1 MIKNYFKIAWR
12 NLIRNKA
19 FSIINIIGLAI
30 GMAGAILIFE
40 WIQNELSFDQFHK
53 NKDTL
58 YKVWNRN
65 TPKGQQVGAWDVT
78 SGAIA
83 PELKRAFPEVKSVA
97 RVTWP
102 TPRLFSFADKSI
114 KATGL
119 DVDKPFLTM
128 FSFPL
133 LQGSALQAL
142 DDVNSV
148 VFTQTLAIKIFGN
161 QNPVGKIVKLDNKTA
176 YKVTGV
182 LKDLPN
188 NTQFDFEYLTSL
200 AGNQRTA
207 MDETK
212 WNTNSYNTYVQL
224 QPDAS
229 EMLVDQK
236 IKNLVLKHDP
246 TTEEEVFLHPASKWH
261 LYSRFENGKVAGG
274 RIETVRLLFIIACLI
289 LLIACI
295 NFMNLSTAQ
304 SEKRAKEVG
313 LRKTIGANRFSL
325 IEQFLT
331 ESILITFIAGII
343 ALIIVQ
349 LCLPAFNH
357 LTDKKL
363 LVEYGNPVFWLAGVG
378 FILIT
383 GLLAGSYPA
392 FYLSA
397 FKPVRVLKGLFKD
410 KNQVVTPRKLLVIVQ
425 FTIAIVLIVSTL
437 IIYQQIKYTQERD
450 SGYVQDKL
458 LEHPITGDIA
468 KNFELIKNDLISQ
481 GIASAVSK
489 TSMTVTVDGSTSQGL
504 QWGDHNPDY
513 AKIPFTQFASMGDFV
528 KTMGLKLI
536 AGRDID
542 LKNYPT
548 DSDAVL
554 LNATAIDWM
563 KLKNPIGQTISAN
576 NKSLKIIGV
585 FKDFIVGSP
594 YQAVF
599 PMVVYGTKSWYY
611 GNMLIRLNNQTSV
624 SKSLKAVEAIFKKY
638 NPAYPFEYQF
648 VDQEYGQK
656 FKEEERTGNLAALFA
671 GLTIAISCL
680 GLFGLA
686 AYMAQNRNK
695 EIGIRKVLGASVGSL
710 IQLLTKDFVAL
721 VVVAIAIAVPIS
733 WYFMHQWLQDFS
745 YKINISWLTFFTAGM
760 LAIVIALLTVSFQ
773 AIKAALANPVKSL
786 RSE

>member
-1 MIKNYFKIAWR
+1 MIKNYFKTAWR

-19 FSIINIIGLAI
+19 FSMINIVGLAI

-40 WIQNELSFDQFHK
+40 WIQNELSFDQFHT

-65 TPKGQQVGAWDVT
+65 TPKGPVYTWDVT
-78 SGAIA
+78 SGAVA
-83 PELKRAFPEVKSVA
+83 PELKRGFPEVKAVA

-102 TPRLFSFADKSI
+102 TPRLFSFADKAV
-114 KATGL
+114 KATGF

-133 LQGSALQAL
+133 LKGSASHAL
-142 DDVNSV
+142 DDVNGV
-148 VFTQTLAIKIFGN
+148 VLTQPLALKIFGN
-161 QNPVGKIVKLDNKTA
+161 QNPIGKIVKLDNKTA
-176 YKVTGV
+176 YKVTGI

-188 NTQFDFEYLTSL
+188 NTQFEFEYLVSL
-200 AGNQRTA
+200 EGNKQA
-207 MDETK
+207 ISDETR
-212 WNTNSYNTYVQL
+212 WNNNSYNTYVQL
-224 QPDAS
+224 QPGAS
-229 EMLVDQK
+229 IESVDQK

-246 TTEEEVFLHPASKWH
+246 TTEEEIFLHPASKWH

-325 IEQFLT
+325 IKQFLS
-331 ESILITFIAGII
+331 ESILIAFIAGTF
-343 ALIIVQ
+343 ALLIVQ
-349 LCLPAFNH
+349 LFLPAFNH

-363 LVEYGNPVFWLAGVG
+363 AVEYSNPLFWLTGVG
-378 FILIT
+378 FVLIT

-397 FKPVRVLKGLFKD
+397 FQPVRVLKGLFKN
-410 KNQVVTPRKLLVIVQ
+410 KNQVITPRKLLVVVQ

-450 SGYVQDKL
+450 SGYIQNKL

-468 KNFELIKNDLISQ
+468 KNFELIKNELINQ
-481 GIASAVSK
+481 GIATAVSK
-489 TSMTVTVDGSTSQGL
+489 TSMTVTVNGSTSQGL
-504 QWGDHNPDY
+504 QWGDHNPDHS
-513 AKIPFTQFASMGDFV
+513 KIPFTQFASIGDFV

-576 NKSLKIIGV
+576 NKSLKIVGV

-594 YQAVF
+594 YQPVF
-599 PMVVYGTKSWYY
+599 PMVVYGTKNWYY
-611 GNMLIRLNNQTSV
+611 GNMLIRLNDHSSV
-624 SKSLKAVEAIFKKY
+624 SKSLKAAEAIFKKY

-671 GLTIAISCL
+671 GLTITISCL

-710 IQLLTKDFVAL
+710 IQLLTKEFVAL
-721 VVVAIAIAVPIS
+721 VLVAILIAVPVS
-733 WYFMHQWLQDFS
+733 WYFMNKWLQDFS
-745 YKINISWLTFFTAGM
+745 YKISISWSTFLTAGI
-760 LAIVIALLTVSFQ
+760 LAIVIALITVSFQ
-773 AIKAALANPVKSL
+773 AIKAALANPVESL

>member
-1 MIKNYFKIAWR
+1 
-12 NLIRNKA
+12 
-19 FSIINIIGLAI
+19 
-30 GMAGAILIFE
+30 MAG
-40 WIQNELSFDQFHK
+40 
-53 NKDTL
+53 
-58 YKVWNRN
+58 
-65 TPKGQQVGAWDVT
+65 
-78 SGAIA
+78 
-83 PELKRAFPEVKSVA
+83 
-97 RVTWP
+97 
-102 TPRLFSFADKSI
+102 
-114 KATGL
+114 
-119 DVDKPFLTM
+119 
-128 FSFPL
+128 
-133 LQGSALQAL
+133 
-142 DDVNSV
+142 
-148 VFTQTLAIKIFGN
+148 
-161 QNPVGKIVKLDNKTA
+161 NP
-176 YKVTGV
+176 
-182 LKDLPN
+182 
-188 NTQFDFEYLTSL
+188 
-200 AGNQRTA
+200 RTA
-207 MDETK
+207 ADETK
-212 WNTNSYNTYVQL
+212 WNTNSYNTYIQL

-325 IEQFLT
+325 IKQFLT
-331 ESILITFIAGII
+331 ESILISFIAGII

-363 LVEYGNPVFWLAGVG
+363 VVGYGSPVFWLTGVC

-397 FKPVRVLKGLFKD
+397 FKPVHTLKGLFKD
-410 KNQVVTPRKLLVIVQ
+410 KNQIVTPRKLLVIVQ

-437 IIYQQIKYTQERD
+437 IIYQQIKYSQERD
-450 SGYVQDKL
+450 SGYEKDKL

-468 KNFELIKNDLISQ
+468 KNFELIKNDLINK
-481 GIASAVSK
+481 GIATAVSK
-489 TSMTVTVDGSTSQGL
+489 TSMSITFESSTTQGL
-504 QWGDHNPDY
+504 QWGDHNPDQV
-513 AKIPFTQFASMGDFV
+513 KIPFTQFASTGDFV

-542 LKNYPT
+542 VKNYPT

-563 KLKNPIGQTISAN
+563 KLKNPIGQTITAN
-576 NKSLKIIGV
+576 NRSLKIIGV
-585 FKDFIVGSP
+585 FKNFIVSSP
-594 YQAVF
+594 YQSVF

-611 GNMLIRLNNQTSV
+611 GNMLIRLNNHSSTG
-624 SKSLKAVEAIFKKY
+624 KNLKAAEAIFKKY

-721 VVVAIAIAVPIS
+721 VIVAIAIAVPAS
-733 WYFMHQWLQDFS
+733 WYFMSKWLQDFS
-745 YKINISWLTFFTAGM
+745 YKISISWLTFFTAGM
-760 LAIVIALLTVSFQ
+760 LAIVIALITISFQ
-773 AIKAALANPVKSL
+773 AVKAALANPVKSL

>member
-12 NLIRNKA
+12 NLIRNNA
-19 FSIINIIGLAI
+19 FSIINIVGLAI
-30 GMAGAILIFE
+30 GMASAILIFE
-40 WIQNELSFDQFHK
+40 WVQNELSFDQFHT
-53 NKDTL
+53 NRDTL

-65 TPKGQQVGAWDVT
+65 TPKGAVNAFDVT
-78 SGAIA
+78 SGAVA
-83 PELKRAFPEVKSVA
+83 PELKRDFPEVKAVA

-133 LQGSALQAL
+133 VKGSALQAL

-148 VFTQTLAIKIFGN
+148 VLTQTLASKIFGN
-161 QNPVGKIVKLDNKTA
+161 ENPIGKIVKLDNKTA

-200 AGNQRTA
+200 VGNPRTTV
-207 MDETK
+207 DETK

-224 QPDAS
+224 QPHAS
-229 EMLVDQK
+229 EELVDQK
-236 IKNLVLKHDP
+236 IKNLVLSHDP
-246 TTEEEVFLHPASKWH
+246 TTEEEIFLHPISKWH

-325 IEQFLT
+325 IKQFLT
-331 ESILITFIAGII
+331 ESILISFIAGII

-363 LVEYGNPVFWLAGVG
+363 VVGYGSLVFWLIGIG
-378 FILIT
+378 FILLT

-397 FKPVRVLKGLFKD
+397 FKPVRTLKGLFKD
-410 KNQVVTPRKLLVIVQ
+410 KNQFVTPRKLLVIVQ

-437 IIYQQIKYTQERD
+437 IIYQQIKYSQERD
-450 SGYVQDKL
+450 SGYVQNKL

-468 KNFELIKNDLISQ
+468 KNFELIKNELINQ
-481 GIASAVSK
+481 GIATAVSK
-489 TSMTVTVDGSTSQGL
+489 TSMTITFESSTTQGL
-504 QWGDHNPDY
+504 QWGDHNPDH
-513 AKIPFTQFASMGDFV
+513 AKIPFTQFASIGDFV

-576 NKSLKIIGV
+576 NKSLKIVGV

-594 YQAVF
+594 YQSVF
-599 PMVVYGTKSWYY
+599 PMVVYGTKNWYY

-624 SKSLKAVEAIFKKY
+624 SKSLKAAEAIFKKY

-656 FKEEERTGNLAALFA
+656 FKEEKRTGNLAALFA

-710 IQLLTKDFVAL
+710 IRLLTKDFVAL

-733 WYFMHQWLQDFS
+733 WYFMYQWLQDFS
-745 YKINISWLTFFTAGM
+745 YKISISWLTFFIAGM

-773 AIKAALANPVKSL
+773 AVKAALANPVKSL